1 MRGVAP
7 EPLKDHFVVINRR
20 RYPPKQVIEALTGLD
35 RAEFTTHDARRI
47 VTGLGFAAGRRSS
60 ATGQGGRK
68 RGDGGQPSGRA
79 DRSRQRSRGVITTVR
94 PSAADL
100 EPFVGEWVATR
111 GSEVLVAALDPRA
124 VVGWLAEH
132 GMQADS
138 MFRVAS
144 APLQAGGAA
153 PS

>member
-60 ATGQGGRK
+60 ATGR
-68 RGDGGQPSGRA
+68 
-79 DRSRQRSRGVITTVR
+79 
-94 PSAADL
+94 
-100 EPFVGEWVATR
+100 
-111 GSEVLVAALDPRA
+111 
-124 VVGWLAEH
+124 
-132 GMQADS
+132 
-138 MFRVAS
+138 
-144 APLQAGGAA
+144 
-153 PS
+153 